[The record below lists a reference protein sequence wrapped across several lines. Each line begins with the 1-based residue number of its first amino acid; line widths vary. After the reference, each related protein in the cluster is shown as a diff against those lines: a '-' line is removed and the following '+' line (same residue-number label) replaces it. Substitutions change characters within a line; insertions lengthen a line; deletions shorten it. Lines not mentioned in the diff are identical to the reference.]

1 MNSRAA
7 YASPLPDSRHSHR
20 GSRRLVAVAALGLLT
35 LAACSHDAPTT
46 AVAEPRIIVV
56 SGSGQSGFV
65 DSLLPVAF
73 VIEIADGTGHGI
85 PNATVDWQ
93 VTSGAGDLL
102 RVTSGAP
109 FTTTDRFGRAAV
121 VLRPTTLGPVTVTA
135 SAPALP
141 GATATFA
148 AFGRRVPDVVVDIVP
163 GFDCGDPSSFEGP
176 DGSSTVTVRVGDV
189 VEWVYAKYVT
199 PAWGCTARLRSL
211 VAPAAGSTVDATLSP
226 GERFQLIPEVAG
238 TWVFGDANNGGGGT
252 LIVRD

>member
-7 YASPLPDSRHSHR
+7 YASPLPDSPHSR
-20 GSRRLVAVAALGLLT
+20 RRSRRLVAASALGLLT

-56 SGSGQSGFV
+56 SGSEQLGFV
-65 DSLLPVAF
+65 DSLLPAAF
-73 VIEIADGTGHGI
+73 VIELADGTGHGV

-102 RVTSGAP
+102 RVTDGAP

-121 VLRPTTLGPVTVTA
+121 VLRPTTLGRVTVTA
-135 SAPALP
+135 SASTLP

-148 AFGRRVPDVVVDIVP
+148 AFARRVPDVVVDIVP

-176 DGSSTVTVRVGDV
+176 DGSSTVTVRVGEV
-189 VEWVYAKYVT
+189 VEWVYATFVT

-211 VAPAAGSTVDATLSP
+211 LVPPAGLTVDATLNP
-226 GERFQLIPEVAG
+226 GERFQFIPEVAG
-238 TWVFGDANNGGGGT
+238 TWLFGDANNGGRGT
-252 LIVRD
+252 LIVQD